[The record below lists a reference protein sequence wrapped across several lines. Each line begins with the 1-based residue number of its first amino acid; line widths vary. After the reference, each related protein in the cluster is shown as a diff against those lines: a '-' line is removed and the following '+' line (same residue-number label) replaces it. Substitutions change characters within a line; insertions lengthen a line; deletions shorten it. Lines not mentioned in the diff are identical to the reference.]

1 MLKNSEFMSNENSRI
16 PYVKKLSD
24 DKLLEQCRYFINEAE
39 NIVFLTGAGIS
50 TNSGIPDFRS
60 KNGWYSKSP
69 KDILS
74 RSNFFRKPKEVCEF
88 LYRYYNLIDVS
99 PTISHKIIAELGNR
113 KNVSVI
119 TQNVDMLHTKAG
131 SKNVIELHGSF
142 KGATCYKCKK
152 KYNIEKVL
160 NEDVLT
166 DNFKVQCS
174 CRGYIKPDIVLFG
187 EDVYDL
193 KKAIGTMK
201 KADLVIIIGTG
212 LQVNPFA
219 ALPTYCKMDT
229 PYIIINKEATTLDD
243 NRMSVVVHG
252 DCDDILKKIME
263 KEI

>member
-1 MLKNSEFMSNENSRI
+1 MFKNNEFISNENSRV
-16 PYVKKLSD
+16 PYVKKLSG

-69 KDILS
+69 EDILS

-99 PTISHKIIAELGNR
+99 PTISHKIIAELGNN

-142 KGATCYKCKK
+142 KDATCYKCKK
-152 KYNIEKVL
+152 KYNIERIL
-160 NEDVLT
+160 NQDVFN
-166 DNFKVQCS
+166 DNFKIQCS
-174 CRGYIKPDIVLFG
+174 CRGCIKPDIVLF
-187 EDVYDL
+187 EENVYYL
-193 KKAIGTMK
+193 KKAINIMR
-201 KADLVIIIGTG
+201 KADLVVIVGTG

-219 ALPTYCKMDT
+219 TLPTYCKIDT
-229 PYIIINKEATTLDD
+229 PYIIINKDATTLDD
-243 NRMSVVVHG
+243 DRMSVVING
-252 DCDDILKKIME
+252 DCDDILNKII
-263 KEI
+263 KENI

>member
-69 KDILS
+69 EDILS

>member
-60 KNGWYSKSP
+60 KNGWYSKGP
-69 KDILS
+69 EDILS

-88 LYRYYNLIDVS
+88 LYRYYNLIDVA
-99 PTISHKIIAELGNR
+99 PTISHKIIAEFGNR

-152 KYNIEKVL
+152 KYDIEKVL

-219 ALPTYCKMDT
+219 TLPTYCKVDT
-229 PYIIINKEATTLDD
+229 PYIIINKGATTLDD
-243 NRMSVVVHG
+243 DRMSVVVNG